1 MAPKGSVPVPL
12 SSAQLGSA
20 IRRLRTERE
29 LTIEALASKAGIH
42 WTYLTGV
49 ERGQRNPTL
58 RVIAAIADAL
68 GIAVAELMRRA
79 EASAE
84 RPGGCP

>member
-1 MAPKGSVPVPL
+1 MPL
-12 SSAQLGSA
+12 TSAQLGSA
-20 IRRLRTERE
+20 IRRLRTDEK

-58 RVIAAIADAL
+58 KVIVAIAGAL
-68 GIAVAELMRRA
+68 EIEVSELMRRA
-79 EASAE
+79 EKTREANGAGS
-84 RPGGCP
+84 

>member
-1 MAPKGSVPVPL
+1 VPL
-12 SSAQLGSA
+12 TSAQLGSA
-20 IRRLRTERE
+20 IRRLRTDQK

-58 RVIAAIADAL
+58 KVIVAIAGAL
-68 GIAVAELMRRA
+68 GVEVSDLMRRA
-79 EASAE
+79 ETCEANAASS
-84 RPGGCP
+84 

>member
-1 MAPKGSVPVPL
+1 VPL
-12 SSAQLGSA
+12 TSAQLGSA
-20 IRRLRTERE
+20 IRRLRTDQK

-58 RVIAAIADAL
+58 KVIVKIADSL
-68 GIAVAELMRRA
+68 DVKVSELVRQA
-79 EASAE
+79 EACEGDAGDS
-84 RPGGCP
+84 

>member
-1 MAPKGSVPVPL
+1 VPL

-20 IRRLRTERE
+20 IRKLRTDRE

-68 GIAVAELMRRA
+68 GIKVSELMGLAEARA
-79 EASAE
+79 ECDGSAS
-84 RPGGCP
+84 